1 MVLVT
6 MAVVAVSITLLRCV
20 ASYTTSLGGYSSVIH
35 MLALGIAGSM
45 LLSIVMD
52 TDHRS

>member
-1 MVLVT
+1 MVLVS
-6 MAVVAVSITLLRCV
+6 MAVVTVSITLLRCV
-20 ASYTTSLGGYSSVIH
+20 ASYTTSLAGYSSVIH

-52 TDHRS
+52 TDHGS